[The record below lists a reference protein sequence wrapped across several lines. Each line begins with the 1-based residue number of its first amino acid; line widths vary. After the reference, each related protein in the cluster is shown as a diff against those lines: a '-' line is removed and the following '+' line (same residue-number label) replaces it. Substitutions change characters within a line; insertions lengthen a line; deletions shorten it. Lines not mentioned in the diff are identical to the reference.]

1 MRELASRGQLRLA
14 FLRWAIVTVP
24 ACVLLGALSGR
35 LYPSGD
41 DNPWYLALA
50 KPEWQPPG
58 WTFGAAWTTLYVLMG
73 LALAIILHARGARGR
88 GLAIGLFVVQFAVNL
103 AWSPLF
109 FGLHLVSFA
118 VIHIAIILAL
128 ALATTFAFGRIR
140 PLAAWLM
147 VPYLAWL
154 CFAGLLAWEI
164 DRLNPD
170 GETLVPAG
178 ATTQIEL

>member
-1 MRELASRGQLRLA
+1 MRELASSGQLRLA

-24 ACVLLGALSGR
+24 ACVLLGALAGR
-35 LYPSGD
+35 LYPTGD
-41 DNPWYLALA
+41 DNGWYMALT

-58 WTFGAAWTTLYVLMG
+58 WAFGAAWTTLYIMMG

-88 GLAIGLFVVQFAVNL
+88 GRAITLFIVQFIVNL
-103 AWSPLF
+103 AWSPVF

-118 VIHIAIILAL
+118 VIHIAVMLAL

-140 PLAAWLM
+140 PLAAWLL
-147 VPYLAWL
+147 VPYLGWL
-154 CFAGLLAWEI
+154 CFAGLLSWEI
-164 DRLNPD
+164 DRLNPE
-170 GETLVPAG
+170 GEKLVPAG